1 MIFYYHSVRL
11 LFCARAAE
19 TDASWWFCKERR
31 LWDQDC
37 SRRVF
42 FTVFVPGSGQRIHLA
57 KCQAHKMP
65 DAAHRSQFL
74 CQYSYCALR
83 IFNRKEDSLPGNVG
97 SIASVLWGSARY
109 GQWSGYRLWFWICDQ
124 SLGPYG
130 WKIFTYVG
138 FLHTHL
144 PLTFT
149 RFLQWHTWS
158 WRTPLT
164 LTLEDLAGSVCRTM
178 ARSWRCLVA
187 IYSGRHSTFRIAPGP
202 GALRA
207 DVWGVN
213 LFKRSVCGEPRCTMP
228 HHCSQMMGCPGLS
241 AKSFRSVL
249 VKVASSAST
258 SVHPCRFQTQ
268 LIAPSLQPSPCEDD
282 SAASPYLR
290 WLCGWEQECNEWQG
304 ARLDWAA
311 RRARRTGS
319 AKVCGY
325 YLFRLRKWDVGDE
338 DWCTTGSP
346 CDCNDVWASRGHHW
360 VEALTMYPFH
370 IEGISCLSN
379 LVAAHLVEVVWPL
392 ESHWLAESLS
402 TCASRLL
409 GPYVALEQHPWR
421 AHTAPSSTHWSWP
434 WQASSRQTSLCPF
447 WGREKGWK
455 RRAAEPWRRC
465 KESRLWTQKL
475 YGMKSF
481 VTTDEKHTCHGR

>member
-1 MIFYYHSVRL
+1 MHDVYIYIYHMIFYYHSVRL

-290 WLCGWEQECNEWQG
+290 WLCGWEHECNEWQG

-370 IEGISCLSN
+370 IEGISCLFQSCSSPSCRSS
-379 LVAAHLVEVVWPL
+379 LTTW
-392 ESHWLAESLS
+392 ESLACRKS
-402 TCASRLL
+402 VNLRFQAARSIRCSWTASLARTYGTFFHALVLALAGLFKTDLPLPFL
-409 GPYVALEQHPWR
+409 GSGKGLK
-421 AHTAPSSTHWSWP
+421 AP
-434 WQASSRQTSLCPF
+434 
-447 WGREKGWK
+447 
-455 RRAAEPWRRC
+455 RC
-465 KESRLWTQKL
+465 GAMAQMQRI
-475 YGMKSF
+475 
-481 VTTDEKHTCHGR
+481 